1 MEAGQGSLVR
11 GWNASCPVS
20 EHWKTTIVSRKSLDI
35 GCGRFKL
42 PGSIGLDVVPLEG
55 VDVVHDLD
63 RFPYPF
69 PSDSFDHVRMSHVVE
84 HIQSIVHTMEEVHR
98 IARPGALVEVVTP
111 HYTDTS
117 SWQDPSHRW
126 HLNSRSFEHF
136 EPASAT
142 NYYSKARFAVEYSE
156 VKLLK
161 LYRYLGFEFL
171 VNLQNRSPRFRFLRK
186 FWEQY
191 LCTLIRGKVM
201 SFRLRVLK

>member
-1 MEAGQGSLVR
+1 MTNL
-11 GWNASCPVS
+11 
-20 EHWKTTIVSRKSLDI
+20 SRKSLDI

-84 HIQSIVHTMEEVHR
+84 HIQSIVLTMEEVHR

-136 EPASAT
+136 EEASRT

-156 VKLLK
+156 VRLLK
-161 LYRYLGFEFL
+161 LYRYLGFEL
-171 VNLQNRSPRFRFLRK
+171 LINLQNRSPRYRFLRK

-201 SFRLRVLK
+201 TFRLRVLK